1 MKKAVLLA
9 RGLGT
14 RMRQAD
20 SAVLLDAEQE
30 AIARTGLKAMIPIG
44 RPFLD
49 YVLSELAD
57 AGYEEVCVVI
67 GPEHGVVKNHYMNV
81 TPPRRTRISFAV
93 QAEPRGTA
101 DAVLT
106 VEEFVSGEDFL
117 CMNSDNYYP
126 VSVLRELRAL
136 NEPGM
141 PLFDRLT
148 LLTRGNISEEKIRK
162 YAICEV
168 GDDGYLRAIV
178 EKPAT
183 PVMAAARGDALVSM
197 NCWRF
202 SAAIFE
208 VCRHTPLSPRG
219 EYELPVAVGEGIQLY
234 GLRFRAVR
242 CHEGVLDLSSR
253 ADIAVVAEKLRG
265 VLANP

>member
-1 MKKAVLLA
+1 MRKAVVLA

-20 SAVLLDAEQE
+20 AAARLDAEQE
-30 AIARTGLKAMIPIG
+30 AIAQTGLKAMIPIG

-49 YVLSELAD
+49 YVLSGLAD

-67 GPEHGVVKNHYMNV
+67 GPEHGGVKNHYTV
-81 TPPRRTRISFAV
+81 VAPPRRIRITFAV

-106 VEEFVSGEDFL
+106 VEEFASGKDFL

-126 VSVLRELRAL
+126 ASVLQKLRTL
-136 NEPGM
+136 NEPGVA
-141 PLFDRLT
+141 LFDQLT
-148 LLTRGNISEEKIRK
+148 LLTKGNISEEKIQK
-162 YAICEV
+162 FAICEISE
-168 GDDGYLRAIV
+168 DGYLRAIV
-178 EKPAT
+178 EKPAA
-183 PVMAAARGDALVSM
+183 PVMATVRGNALVSM

-202 SAAIFE
+202 SSAIFE

-219 EYELPVAVGEGIQLY
+219 EYELPAAVGEGINRY

-242 CHEGVLDLSSR
+242 CYEGVLDLSSR
-253 ADIAVVAEKLRG
+253 ADIAIVAEKLQG
-265 VLANP
+265 VPANP

>member
-1 MKKAVLLA
+1 MLA

-20 SAVLLDAEQE
+20 SAARLDAEQE
-30 AIARTGLKAMIPIG
+30 AVAQTGLKAMIPIG

-49 YVLSELAD
+49 YVLSGLAD
-57 AGYEEVCVVI
+57 AGYEEVCAVI
-67 GPEHGVVKNHYMNV
+67 GPEHDAVKNHYTV
-81 TPPRRTRISFAV
+81 VAPPRRIRISFAV

-126 VSVLRELRAL
+126 VSVLRDLRTL
-136 NEPGM
+136 NEPG
-141 PLFDRLT
+141 LGIFDQLT

-168 GDDGYLRAIV
+168 SDDGYLRAIV

-183 PVMAAARGDALVSM
+183 PALPAIREDALVSM

-202 SAAIFE
+202 SPAIFE
-208 VCRHTPLSPRG
+208 VCRRAPLSPRG
-219 EYELPVAVGEGIQLY
+219 EYELPVAVGEGIKRY
-234 GLRFRAVR
+234 GLRLRAVR
-242 CHEGVLDLSSR
+242 CYEGVLDLSSR
-253 ADIAVVAEKLRG
+253 ADIAVVAEKLQG
-265 VLANP
+265 VLTNP

>member
-1 MKKAVLLA
+1 
-9 RGLGT
+9 
-14 RMRQAD
+14 
-20 SAVLLDAEQE
+20 
-30 AIARTGLKAMIPIG
+30 MIPIG

-49 YVLSELAD
+49 YVLSGLAD
-57 AGYEEVCVVI
+57 AGYEEVCAVI
-67 GPEHGVVKNHYMNV
+67 GPEHTGVKDYYTAVA
-81 TPPRRTRISFAV
+81 PPRRIRINFVV

-106 VEEFVSGEDFL
+106 VEEFASGKDFL

-126 VSVLRELRAL
+126 VSVLRELRIL
-136 NEPGM
+136 NEPGVA
-141 PLFDRLT
+141 LFDQHT
-148 LLTRGNISEEKIRK
+148 LLTKGNISEEKIRK

-183 PVMAAARGDALVSM
+183 PVLAAASGDALVSM

-202 SAAIFE
+202 SGAIFE
-208 VCRHTPLSPRG
+208 VCRHAPLSPRG
-219 EYELPVAVGEGIQLY
+219 EYELPVAVGEGIQRY

-242 CHEGVLDLSSR
+242 CYEGVLDLSSR

-265 VLANP
+265 VPANP

>member
-1 MKKAVLLA
+1 MKKAVVLA

-20 SAVLLDAEQE
+20 SAARLDAEQE

-49 YVLSELAD
+49 YVLSGLAD

-67 GPEHGVVKNHYMNV
+67 GPDHTGVKNYYTV
-81 TPPRRTRISFAV
+81 VAPPRRIRISFAV

-126 VSVLRELRAL
+126 VSVLRELRTL
-136 NEPGM
+136 NEPGVA
-141 PLFDRLT
+141 LFDQLT
-148 LLTRGNISEEKIRK
+148 LLTKGNISEAKIRK
-162 YAICEV
+162 FAICEV
-168 GDDGYLRAIV
+168 GGDGYLRAIV

-183 PVMAAARGDALVSM
+183 PVLAAAPGDALVSM

-202 SAAIFE
+202 SDAIFE
-208 VCRHTPLSPRG
+208 VCRHAPLSPRG
-219 EYELPVAVGEGIQLY
+219 EYELPVAVGEGIQRY

-242 CHEGVLDLSSR
+242 CYEGVLDLSSR

-265 VLANP
+265 VPANP

>member
-1 MKKAVLLA
+1 MKKAVVLA

-14 RMRQAD
+14 RMRQTD
-20 SAVLLDAEQE
+20 SAARLDAEQE
-30 AIARTGLKAMIPIG
+30 AIAQTGLKAMIPIR

-57 AGYEEVCVVI
+57 AGFEEVCVVI
-67 GPEHGVVKNHYMNV
+67 GPEHDGVKNYY
-81 TPPRRTRISFAV
+81 TAIAPPQRIRISFAV

-106 VEEFVSGEDFL
+106 VEEFVSREDFL

-126 VSVLRELRAL
+126 VSVLRELRTL
-136 NEPGM
+136 NEPGLA
-141 PLFDRLT
+141 LFDQLA
-148 LLTRGNISEEKIRK
+148 LLTKGNISEEKIQK

-178 EKPAT
+178 EKPAI
-183 PVMAAARGDALVSM
+183 PALAAVRGDALVSM

-208 VCRHTPLSPRG
+208 VCRHAPLSPRG
-219 EYELPVAVGEGIQLY
+219 EYELPVAVGEGIQRF

-253 ADIAVVAEKLRG
+253 ADIAVVAEKLRA
-265 VLANP
+265 VPANP

>member
-1 MKKAVLLA
+1 MKKAVVLA

-67 GPEHGVVKNHYMNV
+67 GPEHGGVKNHYMSV
-81 TPPRRTRISFAV
+81 APPRRTRISFAV

-101 DAVLT
+101 DAVLA

-141 PLFDRLT
+141 ALFDQLT
-148 LLTRGNISEEKIRK
+148 LLTKGNISEEKIRK

-219 EYELPVAVGEGIQLY
+219 EYELPVAVGEGIQRY

>member
-1 MKKAVLLA
+1 MKKAVVLA
-9 RGLGT
+9 RGLGK
-14 RMRQAD
+14 RMRLAD
-20 SAVLLDAEQE
+20 AAARLDAEQE
-30 AIARTGLKAMIPIG
+30 AIAQTGLKAMIPIG

-49 YVLSELAD
+49 YVLSGLAD

-67 GPEHGVVKNHYMNV
+67 GPEHGGVKNYYTV
-81 TPPRRTRISFAV
+81 VAPPRRIRISFAV

-106 VEEFVSGEDFL
+106 VEEFASEEDFL

-126 VSVLRELRAL
+126 VSILRELRIL
-136 NEPGM
+136 NEPGVA
-141 PLFDRLT
+141 LFDQLT
-148 LLTRGNISEEKIRK
+148 LLIKGNISEEKIRK
-162 YAICEV
+162 FAICEV
-168 GDDGYLRAIV
+168 GDDGYLRTIV
-178 EKPAT
+178 EKPAA
-183 PVMAAARGDALVSM
+183 PVLAAVRGDALVSM

-202 SAAIFE
+202 SSSIFE

-219 EYELPVAVGEGIQLY
+219 EYELPVAVGEGIHRY

-253 ADIAVVAEKLRG
+253 ADIAVVGEKLRD
-265 VLANP
+265 VPANP

>member
-1 MKKAVLLA
+1 MKKAVVLA

-20 SAVLLDAEQE
+20 SAARLDAEQE
-30 AIARTGLKAMIPIG
+30 AIAQTGLKAMIPIG

-49 YVLSELAD
+49 YVLSGLAD

-67 GPEHGVVKNHYMNV
+67 GPDHTGVKDYYTVV
-81 TPPRRTRISFAV
+81 APPRRIRISFAI

-106 VEEFVSGEDFL
+106 VEDFASGKDFL

-126 VSVLRELRAL
+126 VSVLRELRTL
-136 NEPGM
+136 HEPGVA
-141 PLFDRLT
+141 LFDQLT
-148 LLTRGNISEEKIRK
+148 LLTKGNISEEKIRK

-168 GDDGYLRAIV
+168 GDDSYLRAIV
-178 EKPAT
+178 EKPAM
-183 PVMAAARGDALVSM
+183 PVLAAVPGDALISM

-208 VCRHTPLSPRG
+208 VCRHAPLSPRG
-219 EYELPVAVGEGIQLY
+219 EYELPVAVGEGIQHY

-242 CHEGVLDLSSR
+242 CYEGVLDLSSR
-253 ADIAVVAEKLRG
+253 GDVAVVAERLRG
-265 VLANP
+265 VPANP

>member
-1 MKKAVLLA
+1 MKKAVVLA

-20 SAVLLDAEQE
+20 SAARLDAEQE
-30 AIARTGLKAMIPIG
+30 AIAQTGLKAMIPIG

-49 YVLSELAD
+49 YVLSGLAD

-67 GPEHGVVKNHYMNV
+67 GPDHTSVKNYYTV
-81 TPPRRTRISFAV
+81 IAPPRRIRISFAI
-93 QAEPRGTA
+93 QTEPRGTA

-106 VEEFVSGEDFL
+106 VEEFASGKDFL

-126 VSVLRELRAL
+126 ASVLRELRAL
-136 NEPGM
+136 NEPGVA
-141 PLFDRLT
+141 LFDQHT
-148 LLTRGNISEEKIRK
+148 LLTKGNISEEKIRK

-178 EKPAT
+178 EKPAGA
-183 PVMAAARGDALVSM
+183 VLAAVRGDALVSM

-219 EYELPVAVGEGIQLY
+219 ECELPVAVGEGIQRY

-242 CHEGVLDLSSR
+242 CYEGVLDLSSR

-265 VLANP
+265 VPANP

>member
-1 MKKAVLLA
+1 MKKAVVLA

-20 SAVLLDAEQE
+20 STARLDAEQE

-49 YVLSELAD
+49 YVLSGLAD
-57 AGYEEVCVVI
+57 AGYEKVCVVI
-67 GPEHGVVKNHYMNV
+67 GPEHAGVKNYYTTV
-81 TPPRRTRISFAV
+81 APPRRIRISFAV
-93 QAEPRGTA
+93 QAKPHGTA

-126 VSVLRELRAL
+126 VSVLRELRTL
-136 NEPGM
+136 NEPGVA
-141 PLFDRLT
+141 LFDQHT
-148 LLTRGNISEEKIRK
+148 LLTKGNISEEKIRK

-178 EKPAT
+178 EKPANS
-183 PVMAAARGDALVSM
+183 VLAAVRGDALVSM

-219 EYELPVAVGEGIQLY
+219 EFELPVAVGEGIQRF

-242 CHEGVLDLSSR
+242 CYEGVLDLSSR
-253 ADIAVVAEKLRG
+253 ADIADVAEKLRG
-265 VLANP
+265 VTANP

>member
-1 MKKAVLLA
+1 MKKAVVLA

-20 SAVLLDAEQE
+20 STARLDAEQE
-30 AIARTGLKAMIPIG
+30 AIAQTGLKAMIPVG

-49 YVLSELAD
+49 YVLSGLAD
-57 AGYEEVCVVI
+57 AGYEEACVVI
-67 GPEHGVVKNHYMNV
+67 GPEHGGVKNYYAAV
-81 TPPRRTRISFAV
+81 APPRRIRIRFAI

-101 DAVLT
+101 DAVLK

-126 VSVLRELRAL
+126 VSVLRDLRTL
-136 NEPGM
+136 NEPGVA
-141 PLFDRLT
+141 LFDRIT
-148 LLTRGNISEEKIRK
+148 LLTKGNISEEKIRK
-162 YAICEV
+162 FAICEV
-168 GDDGYLRAIV
+168 GNDGYLGAIV
-178 EKPAT
+178 EKPTT
-183 PVMAAARGDALVSM
+183 PALAAVRGDALVSM

-219 EYELPVAVGEGIQLY
+219 EYELPVAVSEGIQRY

-253 ADIAVVAEKLRG
+253 ADVAIVAEKLRG
-265 VLANP
+265 VPANP